1 MPRPIRSH
9 GGEAVSASLSIKL
22 DVIAGTHAKHAA
34 SALSRIAAQLWVIAE
49 ADFNGTRIRGLPD
62 MRPGERFTSGYG
74 DGVIVDA
81 GSGANFVVIFDSGQW
96 AGQRMMLHPSEFTR
110 AAGNSHEGR

>member
-49 ADFNGTRIRGLPD
+49 ADFNGTR
-62 MRPGERFTSGYG
+62 MRAHPGESAYDVERRWNDDHADSTASPTTSP
-74 DGVIVDA
+74 
-81 GSGANFVVIFDSGQW
+81 
-96 AGQRMMLHPSEFTR
+96 L
-110 AAGNSHEGR
+110 